1 MSNIIHWASKGLY
14 TVDVLEYLP
23 KAVPCLL
30 NVINRSLE
38 PRYLVGPGPD
48 DGVVVGGL
56 ANIVD
61 GPNEVMKI
69 TCMGYDL
76 IKVALVLWES
86 IRLAIFAA
94 DLAFE

>member
-1 MSNIIHWASKGLY
+1 MSNIIHWASKGLD

-23 KAVPCLL
+23 KAVPGLL

-56 ANIVD
+56 ANVVD
-61 GPNEVMKI
+61 GPDEVMKI
-69 TCMGYDL
+69 TSMGYDL

-86 IRLAIFAA
+86 IQLKTFAA
-94 DLAFE
+94 VLA